1 MKKILVTGF
10 EPFNGRKVNPSE
22 QLVKALAAPANA
34 ELKKIILPV
43 DFLESGKILA
53 EVIDAERPDILLSI
67 GQAGSSPDIAIEQVA
82 VNIDNSLSANGKTML
97 PDRSGYAPVDQ
108 PILLDAPA
116 AYRSTLPVRQ
126 LVALL
131 NENGVPSRA
140 SFSAGTYVCNHV
152 MYMGCHIAAQYDTM
166 RSGFVHVPFLPEQ
179 LAGEAS
185 GTGRYSMPF
194 CRMQKGIQLIVEE
207 LAK

>member
-10 EPFNGRKVNPSE
+10 EPFNGRNVNPSE
-22 QLVKALAAPANA
+22 QLVGALTAPADT

-43 DFLESGKILA
+43 DFLESGKILRQTVNA
-53 EVIDAERPDILLSI
+53 ECPDILLSI
-67 GQAGSSPDIAIEQVA
+67 GQAGNSPDIAIEQVA
-82 VNIDNSLSANGKTML
+82 VNIDNSLSANGKSML

-108 PILLDAPA
+108 PILPDGPA
-116 AYRSTLPVRQ
+116 AYRSTLPVRK

-131 NENGVPSRA
+131 NGNGIPSRA

-152 MYMGCHIAAQYDTM
+152 MYMGCHISAQYEKM
-166 RSGFVHVPFLPEQ
+166 LSGFVHVPFLPEQ
-179 LAGEAS
+179 LAGEPND
-185 GTGRYSMPF
+185 TGRYSMPF
-194 CRMQKGIQLIVEE
+194 CRMLKGIQLIVDE